1 MVRWRNLF
9 VTSFVTV
16 GLCTLG
22 LVAAATPGASAASG
36 HSTFTYD
43 TYTQVMTSWDPSTDY
58 SNEIIAMQ
66 EMYETLTRYDSQTKQ
81 VTPLLAT
88 SWSSSDGGKT
98 WTFHLRHGVTF
109 HTGRPLTAAAAAASI
124 NRTIKL
130 NQGAAYIWGAVSS
143 VTAPST
149 YTLVIHCKYAS
160 PIDLISSSDY
170 GAYIFDTQAAPAA
183 GLAKWFAAGHD
194 AGTGPYTVESNTPN
208 AEVALTLKAFTKY
221 WEGWS
226 GKHFTQVAF
235 RVTPEASTAAQ
246 LVDQG
251 QVSFVEQLTPQL
263 WKAQVGQ
270 SSVQTTSSPSWQ
282 NLITFFNTASGP
294 MANENFRKAVST
306 AIDYKGIVAA
316 LQGGVVRT
324 PGIIPAGLV
333 GYDASASEYGHNMAK
348 AKSYLK
354 AAGYSGKKESLT
366 LTYTQGDADEQLA
379 AQLIQ
384 SELAPLGITVKV
396 EALQWATQWAKAQAK
411 SPSARQDIF
420 LMYWWPDYAD
430 PFSWFTNLYLGET
443 TPYFNLSYYNNK
455 TVNAQIGRVEATLAV
470 NKSAGAALYD
480 TIQNEIYQ
488 DAPTTTLWT
497 VKYQRVLTAGIKGYQ
512 DNPAYPNV
520 VFVYNLKP

>member
-1 MVRWRNLF
+1 MLRWPNVF
-9 VTSFVTV
+9 MTSVLV
-16 GLCTLG
+16 LGLSTLG
-22 LVAAATPGASAASG
+22 TVSSLAPSASAASG
-36 HSTFTYD
+36 NSTFTYD

-81 VTPLLAT
+81 VQPLLAT
-88 SWSSSDGGKT
+88 SWASSNSGKT

-109 HTGRPLTAAAAAASI
+109 HTGRPVTAAAAAASI
-124 NRTIKL
+124 QRTMKL
-130 NQGAAYIWGAVSS
+130 NQGAAYIWSAVSS

-149 YTLVIHCKYAS
+149 YTLVINCKYAA

-194 AGTGPYTVESNTPN
+194 AGTGPYTVESNTPS
-208 AEVALTLKAFTKY
+208 AEVALTLKANSKY
-221 WEGWS
+221 WGGWS
-226 GKHFTQVAF
+226 GTHYTQVAF

-246 LVDQG
+246 LIDQG

-263 WKAQVGQ
+263 WKAQSGQ
-270 SSVQTTSSPSWQ
+270 SAVQTTSSPSWQ
-282 NLITFFNTASGP
+282 NLISFFNTASGP
-294 MANENFRKAVST
+294 MANANFRKAVSS
-306 AIDYKGIVAA
+306 AINYNGLVAA
-316 LQGGVVRT
+316 LQGGIVRT

-333 GYDASASEYGHNMAK
+333 GYDASAPQYTYDMTK

-354 AAGYSGKKESLT
+354 ASGYSGKKESLT
-366 LTYTQGDADEQLA
+366 LTYTQGDSDEQLA
-379 AQLIQ
+379 AQLMQ
-384 SELAPLGITVKV
+384 SELAPLGITLKV

-430 PFSWFTNLYLGET
+430 PFSWFTNLYQGEK
-443 TPYFNLSYYNNK
+443 TPYFNLSYYNNSAM
-455 TVNAQIGRVEATLAV
+455 NSQIGRVEATLAV
-470 NKSAGAALYD
+470 NKTAGATLYD
-480 TIQNEIYQ
+480 TMQNEIFK

-497 VKYQRVLTAGIKGYQ
+497 VNYQRVLSAGITGYK
-512 DNPAYPNV
+512 DNPGYPNV